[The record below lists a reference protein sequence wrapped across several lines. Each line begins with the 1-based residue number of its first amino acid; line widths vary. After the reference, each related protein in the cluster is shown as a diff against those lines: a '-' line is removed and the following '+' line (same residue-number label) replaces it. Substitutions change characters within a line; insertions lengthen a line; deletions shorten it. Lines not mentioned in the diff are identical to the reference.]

1 LSIIRLYSAVLAEF
15 NPLEPVVSVQ
25 LFRFSVGGWQIPVSN
40 HMFMVTVAA
49 VLLLI
54 IIPLTG
60 KSKKMVAAGYLAN
73 LIESICVYLR
83 EEVAK
88 PVMGRHSDRYIGF
101 VWTVFF
107 FVLTLNLL
115 GMVPTEKIIMLLTG
129 RENHFGGPATA
140 NIWITGAMA
149 AVTFF
154 MMHITGIKEQGLWHY
169 IVNFAPPVP
178 WWMIPLIYFLEI
190 IGSLVKPFVLAIRL
204 FANII
209 AGHMIL
215 ATFIGLIFIL
225 KNYGA
230 VALSMTFAVGQSF
243 LELFVAF
250 LQAFIF
256 TFLSA
261 LYIGS
266 SIQPE
271 H

>member
-1 LSIIRLYSAVLAEF
+1 MGEF
-15 NPLEPVVSVQ
+15 NPLEPVVSAP
-25 LFRFSVGGWQIPVSN
+25 LFKFWVGGQQIIISN
-40 HMFMVTVAA
+40 HMFVVTVAT
-49 VLLLI
+49 LILLI
-54 IIPLTG
+54 GIPLIT
-60 KSKKMVAAGYLAN
+60 KSRKMVAGGYLQN
-73 LIESICVYLR
+73 LVESVCVFLR

-88 PVMGRHSDRYIGF
+88 PVMGKHTDKYIGF

-115 GMVPTEKIIMLLTG
+115 GMVPSEKIVTLITG
-129 RENHFGGPATA
+129 KQNHFGGPATA

-154 MMHITGIKEQGLWHY
+154 MMHITGIREQGLVAY

-178 WWMIPLIYFLEI
+178 WWMIPLIYLLEI
-190 IGSLVKPFVLAIRL
+190 VGSFVRPFVLAIRL
-204 FANII
+204 FANMI

-215 ATFIGLIFIL
+215 ATFLGLITIL

-266 SIQPE
+266 SIAPE